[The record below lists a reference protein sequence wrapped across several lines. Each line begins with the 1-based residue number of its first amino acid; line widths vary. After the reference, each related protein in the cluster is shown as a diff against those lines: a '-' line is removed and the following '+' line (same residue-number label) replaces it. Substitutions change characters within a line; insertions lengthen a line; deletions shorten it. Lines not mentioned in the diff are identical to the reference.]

1 MTSVSS
7 SFISVSLKDFVEIKQ
22 QLFNLGLMRSGEP
35 ISNIYNSVLEQNSEK
50 TKNIIKVLGMSNEQV
65 SETIKGYISTLS
77 TSELTKMLTL
87 KGMKKVEIN
96 QIIEKYKLNG

>member
-1 MTSVSS
+1 
-7 SFISVSLKDFVEIKQ
+7 
-22 QLFNLGLMRSGEP
+22 LFNLGLTRSGEP

-65 SETIKGYISTLS
+65 ADTIKSCISTIT